1 MNRLG
6 PNMKH
11 GPLLMVFVFI
21 LSSLALYGGA
31 KLVEEERPAAANGA
45 VDNGDVTP
53 GGPVEVAIVARN
65 LLFDKRS
72 ISASPG
78 VEVTVTFDNQD
89 AGVLHNID
97 FYTDQSAAERLFTD
111 PSKMEIFPGADQRQ
125 LKFTAPTIPGN
136 YFFKCDVHPDT
147 MTGAFSVVQ

>member
-1 MNRLG
+1 M
-6 PNMKH
+6 
-11 GPLLMVFVFI
+11 
-21 LSSLALYGGA
+21 
-31 KLVEEERPAAANGA
+31 
-45 VDNGDVTP
+45 
-53 GGPVEVAIVARN
+53 
-65 LLFDKRS
+65 
-72 ISASPG
+72 
-78 VEVTVTFDNQD
+78 TFDNQD

>member
-53 GGPVEVAIVARN
+53 GGPVEVTIVAKN
-65 LLFDKRS
+65 ILFDKRS
-72 ISASPG
+72 IAASPG

-97 FYTDQSAAERLFTD
+97 FYTDQSAAERLFTN
-111 PSKMEIFPGADQRQ
+111 PPKMEIFPGLGQRE
-125 LKFTAPTIPGN
+125 LKFTAPTIPGT
-136 YFFKCDVHPDT
+136 YFFKCDVHPGT
-147 MTGAFSVVQ
+147 MTGGFSVVQ